1 VSAFADLDELDSIID
16 TIDVRTASHSKAP
29 GSSGGLTDTSDLDD
43 MLNDLESGKSSSSSG
58 TPALPSAALKP
69 RIPEVV
75 RPSPTPAAAAASDP
89 RVSSLD
95 FGFGPSWT
103 MPRSAEPAAA
113 PLPRV
118 SQLDFGLDDL
128 TSSKKQPPSS
138 YAARA
143 PATHTPAPRSAG
155 AASSGTAAT
164 APTSRTVPSVPSKPD
179 SLRGNKKDGELDSIL
194 ADLHDDAPAGVVPAR
209 EPSFGKAGAAA
220 ASGAAP
226 PFRLSVNTSESVLAD
241 GGRRVTLSGLE
252 RDVLGLLR
260 RLRSDPQC
268 FVSLIERARLPF
280 FEGTSMLLTSA
291 VDDSVCR
298 FLTHEGSAAADDAIR
313 ELRRVAGGARLGD
326 LKVCAGMTQAAK
338 QGLPDGSSFGAIR
351 QFGDFEGKIVEC
363 TTFDQHTAEDILL
376 ALLIDDGDAARTKR
390 KMLLD
395 PQFQHVGVAAD
406 SQKCIINLAT
416 RFIDK

>member
-1 VSAFADLDELDSIID
+1 MSAFADLDELDSIID

-29 GSSGGLTDTSDLDD
+29 GSSLTDTSDLDD
-43 MLNDLESGKSSSSSG
+43 MLNDLESGKSTS

-75 RPSPTPAAAAASDP
+75 RPAPAPAAASDP
-89 RVSSLD
+89 RISSLD
-95 FGFGPSWT
+95 FGFGPSYT
-103 MPRSAEPAAA
+103 MPRQAEPAAA
-113 PLPRV
+113 LPRV

-128 TSSKKQPPSS
+128 TAAPKKQPPSS
-138 YAARA
+138 YTARA
-143 PATHTPAPRSAG
+143 PATQTPAPRSAAAA
-155 AASSGTAAT
+155 AASSG
-164 APTSRTVPSVPSKPD
+164 APASRAVPSVPSKPD

-260 RLRSDPQC
+260 RLRSDSQC

-338 QGLPDGSSFGAIR
+338 QGLPDGSSFGVIR